1 MPGGAIVAMM
11 RALIAALALV
21 LACPAA
27 AVEPRVELPGGFA
40 PAEQVRAVEAIDGA
54 TLRLA
59 DGRSLRLVGLAVPV
73 AGPIAG
79 DRREDRGAQAQLA
92 REALAALA
100 IGDQGRGDLALA
112 FVGPRS
118 DRYRRVLAH
127 AAIDGRWVQGELVA
141 AGLAMVAI
149 DPDQRTWVRELLAL
163 ELRARAERRGL
174 WGEGGFRV
182 LPAAQPGR
190 FIDGYQILEGRVA
203 SVQTIRSTTYVNF
216 GADWRSDMTVAVP
229 GSLRSTLRAVGIDLA
244 RLTGVTLRVRGEVR
258 FQNGPFIEIAAPE
271 QIERVR

>member
-1 MPGGAIVAMM
+1 MM
-11 RALIAALALV
+11 RALTVKLAIVALALV
-21 LACPAA
+21 FAGPAP
-27 AVEPRVELPGGFA
+27 AVEPRVEPPGNFA

-73 AGPIAG
+73 AGPTIAG
-79 DRREDRGAQAQLA
+79 DPREDRGTQAQLA

-100 IGDQGRGDLALA
+100 LGDLALA

-127 AAIDGRWVQGELVA
+127 AAAGGRWVQGELVA
-141 AGLAMVAI
+141 AGLALVAI
-149 DPDQRTWVRELLAL
+149 DPDQRMWARELLAL
-163 ELRARAERRGL
+163 EMRARAEGRGL
-174 WGEGGFRV
+174 WRAGGFRV

-203 SVQTIRSTTYVNF
+203 SVQAIRGTTYVNF

-229 GSLRSTLRAVGIDLA
+229 GSLRSALRAAGIDLA

-271 QIERVR
+271 QIEPVR